1 MGVTVKSPVE
11 RWAGEVV
18 LYDPLTIEQV
28 IKIEDALDESVEI
41 KDSKFIQA
49 LNAAQDGKISLQWTS
64 RLDAVY
70 LPVIASCVES
80 HTLPFEF
87 DKFPA
92 TPRKDSHLL
101 VATLWSALLKI
112 YRGEIE
118 VPNA

>member
-18 LYDPLTIEQV
+18 LYDPLTLEQV
-28 IKIEDALDESVEI
+28 MKIEDALDQSVEI
-41 KDSKFIQA
+41 GDSKFMQS
-49 LNAAQDGKISLQWTS
+49 LNKAEGGKISLQWTS

-70 LPVIASCVES
+70 IPVIAACVES
-80 HTLPFEF
+80 HNLPLEF

-101 VATLWSALLKI
+101 VMTLWSALLKV
-112 YRGEIE
+112 YRGEVE